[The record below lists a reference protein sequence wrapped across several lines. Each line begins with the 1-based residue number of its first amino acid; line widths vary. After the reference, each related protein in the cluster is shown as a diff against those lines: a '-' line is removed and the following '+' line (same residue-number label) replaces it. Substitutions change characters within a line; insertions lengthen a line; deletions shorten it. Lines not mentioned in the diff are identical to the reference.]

1 MGDGPTIEHLVDAL
15 RDLVGWWRAEDVQG
29 IVIGGVAA
37 SLLGKPRMTRDVDA
51 LVSLEEAR
59 WASFLESGHGRGFVP
74 RAPDCLEFARASRV
88 LLIRHDPSGVD
99 LEVVLAGL
107 LFEEEAI
114 LRGVW
119 TDVAGVPVPLASAE
133 DLIVMKAVAHRPR
146 DLADVEGIVASQ
158 ADLDWNR
165 VLNWARRFGDAL
177 ARSDI
182 YRFLETL
189 RQQQGAAEP

>member
-15 RDLVGWWRAEDVQG
+15 RDLAGWWRAEDVKG

-51 LVSLEEAR
+51 LVSLEEAH
-59 WASFLESGHGRGFVP
+59 WASFLESGRGHRFIP
-74 RAPDCLEFARASRV
+74 RTPDCLEFARTSRV

-107 LFEEEAI
+107 PFEEEAI
-114 LRGVW
+114 RRAVW
-119 TDVAGVPVPLASAE
+119 TDVAGVRVPLASAE
-133 DLIVMKAVAHRPR
+133 DLIIMKAVAHRPR
-146 DLADVEGIVASQ
+146 DLADVEGIVASR
-158 ADLDWNR
+158 ADLDWDR

-182 YRFLETL
+182 YRFLEAL
-189 RQQQGAAEP
+189 RQQKDAAKP